1 MKRRMR
7 VALAVTFLV
16 AVTAFAVSAMAL
28 TGRDAS
34 ATRPTVRSPAASAD
48 QIRVERRESFRR
60 TGCSKHMRQTTPDV

>member
-7 VALAVTFLV
+7 VALAVAFLV
-16 AVTAFAVSAMAL
+16 AVTAVAVSAMAF

-34 ATRPTVRSPAASAD
+34 ATRPKVRSPAASAD

-60 TGCSKHMRQTTPDV
+60 TGCAKHMRQNTPDV